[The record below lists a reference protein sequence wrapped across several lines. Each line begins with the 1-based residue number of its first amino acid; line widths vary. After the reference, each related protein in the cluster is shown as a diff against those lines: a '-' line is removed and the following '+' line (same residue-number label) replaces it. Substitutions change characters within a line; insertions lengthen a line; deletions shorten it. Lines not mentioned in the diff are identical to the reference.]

1 MVLDFFSKLFARIN
15 YSATFVVEIRV
26 QRKFATSKNDLYKS

>member
-1 MVLDFFSKLFARIN
+1 MVGLDFFSKLFARIN

-26 QRKFATSKNDLYKS
+26 QRKFATKK